1 MNHHIRLLGLLLTM
15 AVGFSTGCT
24 SWSDWSK
31 TKDFVEWP
39 LSRFAKDY
47 QQPQRIAVIWSADV
61 MTMPGQPA
69 TRGFGGRLYF
79 YNEKSIAVPVKGE
92 LMIYGYEEPMN
103 GPSVDKKTV
112 PDKKFK
118 FSPEQFAERF
128 SKSDLGASYSIWI
141 PWDEAGGNVKRVSLI
156 PIFKLD
162 NEKVVYGDAA
172 ELTLPG
178 RTPESV
184 MVKSQSYPAVNGMIN
199 GATGTYQNFSGVPQN
214 NAAGVGVNHLI
225 PQQQNQG
232 FQQQPI
238 QQGLMP
244 NNPVGPAT
252 FVNPG
257 SNGQTTT
264 LLPGVSSAQYNTQI
278 SYPGG
283 VSPASANMVGASSG
297 VDMRAVAI
305 QNSQNGSLT
314 QYSNSPPSGLKTTT
328 IQVPSQVAG
337 RFAIDSNHSQVV
349 GQGIPANGSMNPGMQ
364 AMLQMQ
370 TMGMNQPNSN
380 QPMPNNAI
388 PGGSLAST
396 MSAQHGQYE
405 PAQYGQN
412 QYGPAQYGQNQ
423 YGQAL
428 PQNGFATP
436 GQEVMQRTSDNAATN
451 SRSQLRS
458 LPADFGP
465 RKRQALAR

>member
-199 GATGTYQNFSGVPQN
+199 AANGTYQNFSGGPQN
-214 NAAGVGVNHLI
+214 GAAGVGVNHLM
-225 PQQQNQG
+225 PKQQNQG
-232 FQQQPI
+232 FQQQPV

-252 FVNPG
+252 YINPG
-257 SNGQTTT
+257 TNGQTTT
-264 LLPGVSSAQYNTQI
+264 LLPGVSSAQYNTQV

-283 VSPASANMVGASSG
+283 VSPASANMVGSNAG
-297 VDMRAVAI
+297 VDMRAVAM
-305 QNSQNGSLT
+305 QNSNV
-314 QYSNSPPSGLKTTT
+314 PPSGLKTTT

-337 RFAIDSNHSQVV
+337 RFATDPNSYQPANQSVN
-349 GQGIPANGSMNPGMQ
+349 ANGSLTPAMQ

-370 TMGMNQPNSN
+370 SMAMNQPNST
-380 QPMPNNAI
+380 QTMPGNGMSGGYPSSNMPAQNA
-388 PGGSLAST
+388 
-396 MSAQHGQYE
+396 QNEQ
-405 PAQYGQN
+405 AQYG
-412 QYGPAQYGQNQ
+412 PTQYGQGQ
-423 YGQAL
+423 YGQGQYGQGQYGQSQ
-428 PQNGFATP
+428 PQHGFATP
-436 GQEVMQRTSDNAATN
+436 DQETMQRTSANAGTN